1 MNKDKELK
9 LLRRFMNYDIDTT
22 TRQGRTLRKLQL
34 FFNEH
39 DSELTLP
46 PTSEKSYLIL
56 VKKDK

>member
-9 LLRRFMNYDIDTT
+9 LLRQFMKQDIDTT
-22 TRQGRTLRKLQL
+22 TRQGRLLRKLQL

-39 DSELTLP
+39 DGELKLP
-46 PTSEKSYLIL
+46 PTSEKSHLIL